1 MYKSPSI
8 EIFENVRQPRAVP
21 TFGTGFATVGFATN
35 GPVNK
40 LMAFNSLADFE
51 KYMGREPVSGYPF
64 THNMINRAM
73 SANAGGTLYFMRV
86 GDFNGP
92 DDGKASVAV
101 SNYTDGTSF
110 NVSIGSKND
119 EERIVKMPWFIVED
133 ATEQYNVSSPEVTIS
148 FKLNNELFEKK
159 FPLVKAPSQKI
170 YIGETD
176 DVSIYAVDMNRI
188 VRELNK
194 EPDFSK
200 LAVAT
205 LEQDANEMYKIV
217 IKGKFVGSD
226 NSIKDI
232 KLLTNLDPEAEPA
245 VELYNV
251 TDDTNNIGVDASPAD
266 SAFKIVAK
274 NPGSAMNG
282 FTLRKKTNTK
292 RVGAETADTFTVT
305 TYASKAEGSLLE
317 TFSNLTLD
325 NFAQRINDETYG
337 SEFIEIENK
346 TITEFK
352 DGVYILGEGEV
363 LSDGKV
369 AVIVLEDT
377 VKGTDGKPES
387 GDGVTDTT
395 GDIIRLFTG
404 ALRNPS
410 FLNKDTVSFSIV
422 ATPETGLTEVQD
434 AGIALA
440 EKRGDAVYLVDTPL
454 DYMALEKEGIKK
466 SVDWSNGTIDRAT
479 PIISSYALMYYGWL
493 QVPDAYGTSN
503 LLVPPSVLVLPKML
517 SVDREYGLPCF
528 SPAGVTRGRLIA
540 SDYEYSPDI
549 DDREL
554 MCGDGNSINPIIF
567 SNTRGLMIFSQK
579 TADRSNSAINR
590 IHVRRML
597 NDIKRRLYSAL
608 DVIRFEINNDSTQ
621 SEARRIVENILSIYR
636 NAEVLQSYFVN
647 VTSPGGAEAD
657 VLNITVSLVPYGL
670 IERIRIYLN
679 IDEAGATITEG

>member
-86 GDFNGP
+86 GDFDGP

-101 SNYTDGTSF
+101 SNYENGTSF
-110 NVSIGSKND
+110 NVSIGSKNED
-119 EERIVKMPWFIVED
+119 KIVKMPWFIVEENLQ
-133 ATEQYNVSSPEVTIS
+133 TQYSASSPEVTVS
-148 FKLNNELFEKK
+148 FKLNGETFEKK
-159 FPLVKAPSQKI
+159 FPLVKAPLQKI
-170 YIGETD
+170 YIGETG
-176 DVSIYAVDMNRI
+176 DVSVYAVDMNRI

-194 EPDFSK
+194 ESVFSK

-205 LEQDANEMYKIV
+205 LEQDTSKMYKIV

-232 KLLTNLDPEAEPA
+232 ELLTNLGDPA
-245 VELYNV
+245 VGLY
-251 TDDTNNIGVDASPAD
+251 TDIDDANNTGVKASAAA
-266 SAFKIVAK
+266 STFKIVAK

-282 FTLRKKTNTK
+282 FTVRKKTNAK
-292 RVGAETADTFTVT
+292 RVGDEITDTFTVT
-305 TYASKAEGSLLE
+305 TYASRAEGSLLE
-317 TFSNLTLD
+317 TFSNLTMK
-325 NFAQRINDETYG
+325 NFVQRINDETYG

-346 TITEFK
+346 DITEFK

-369 AVIVLEDT
+369 ANIVDAHT
-377 VKGTDGKPES
+377 IKGTDGKPES
-387 GDGVTDTT
+387 EDGVTDTT

-410 FLNKDTVSFSIV
+410 FLNKDAVSFSIV

-466 SVDWSNGTIDRAT
+466 SVDWSNGTLDRAT
-479 PIISSYALMYYGWL
+479 PVTSSYALMYYGWL

-517 SVDREYGLPCF
+517 SVDREYGLPCY

-579 TADRSNSAINR
+579 TADRSNSAVNR

>member
-101 SNYTDGTSF
+101 SNYENGTSF

-119 EERIVKMPWFIVED
+119 TKIVKMPWFIVED

-148 FKLNNELFEKK
+148 FKLNNEHFFKI
-159 FPLVKAPSQKI
+159 FPLVKAPSQEV
-170 YIGETD
+170 YIDGTEDTS
-176 DVSIYAVDMNRI
+176 VYAVDMNRI

-194 EPDFSK
+194 ESVFSK

-205 LEQDANEMYKIV
+205 LEQDTDKMYKIV
-217 IKGKFVGSD
+217 IKGKFVGVD
-226 NSIKDI
+226 NSITEI
-232 KLLTNLDPEAEPA
+232 KLLTNLDPD

-251 TDDTNNIGVDASPAD
+251 KVVDNDTGVDASPAD
-266 SAFKIVAK
+266 SAFKIIAK

-282 FTLRKKTNTK
+282 FTLRKKTNAK

-305 TYASKAEGSLLE
+305 TYASRAEGSLLE

-369 AVIVLEDT
+369 AVIVSGDT

-454 DYMALEKEGIKK
+454 DYMALWE
-466 SVDWSNGTIDRAT
+466 D
-479 PIISSYALMYYGWL
+479 
-493 QVPDAYGTSN
+493 
-503 LLVPPSVLVLPKML
+503 
-517 SVDREYGLPCF
+517 
-528 SPAGVTRGRLIA
+528 IA
-540 SDYEYSPDI
+540 
-549 DDREL
+549 
-554 MCGDGNSINPIIF
+554 
-567 SNTRGLMIFSQK
+567 
-579 TADRSNSAINR
+579 
-590 IHVRRML
+590 
-597 NDIKRRLYSAL
+597 
-608 DVIRFEINNDSTQ
+608 
-621 SEARRIVENILSIYR
+621 
-636 NAEVLQSYFVN
+636 
-647 VTSPGGAEAD
+647 
-657 VLNITVSLVPYGL
+657 
-670 IERIRIYLN
+670 
-679 IDEAGATITEG
+679 